1 MPLEY
6 VSIGLGVVAVVLG
19 FTPYLPVQVL
29 GVCAGIAGIV
39 VSRRAV
45 KRDYRRDLPSTVG
58 MVASIAGIVVS
69 GITPLAT
76 AVILVLQTV
85 LS

>member
-6 VSIGLGVVAVVLG
+6 VSIGLGVLAIALG
-19 FTPYLPVQVL
+19 FAPYLPIQIL
-29 GVCAGIAGIV
+29 GVCAGIAGIIA
-39 VSRRAV
+39 SRRAV

-69 GITPLAT
+69 GITPLA
-76 AVILVLQTV
+76 AAIILILHTT